1 MARETGPK
9 CRLCRREGVKLYLKG
24 ARCDTDKCAVSKR
37 MQAPG
42 QHGNSRRGL
51 SEYGKQLREK
61 QKAKRIYGVL
71 ERQFGKYVREALK
84 TKGVSGNVLLQRLE
98 TRLDNLVYRS
108 GFAVSRAQARQFIRN
123 GYFLINGKEA
133 RTPSQNLR
141 IGDVI
146 KPISFDKIH
155 LREGFILPEWLKAN
169 IKDKFVE
176 INRLPSE
183 EDFQENFNPQL
194 IIEYYSR

>member
-24 ARCDTDKCAVSKR
+24 ARCDTDKCGVTKR

-42 QHGNSRRGL
+42 QHGTSRKAL

-61 QKAKRIYGVL
+61 QKAKRIYGIL
-71 ERQFGKYVREALK
+71 EKQFSNYVKEALK
-84 TKGVSGNVLLQRLE
+84 SKGVSGNVLLQKLE

-123 GYFLINGKEA
+123 GLFLVNGKEVK
-133 RTPSQNLR
+133 TSSQSLR
-141 IGDVI
+141 VGDVI

-169 IKDKFVE
+169 IKEKFVE
-176 INRLPSE
+176 INRLPVE